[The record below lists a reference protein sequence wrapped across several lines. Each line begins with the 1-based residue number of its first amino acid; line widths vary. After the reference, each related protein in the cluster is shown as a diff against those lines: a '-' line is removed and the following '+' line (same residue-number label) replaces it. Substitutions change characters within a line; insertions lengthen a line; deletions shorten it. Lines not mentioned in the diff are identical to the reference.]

1 MNTTLLKRLR
11 ADILNS
17 AANLQASF
25 PQLEVNDADWDELD
39 RIRGNIQYAVSEL
52 DFACLRIQRLIEK
65 NNALVQIDRLI
76 TKNENQKENQ
86 QTKVQG

>member
-1 MNTTLLKRLR
+1 MNTALLKRLR

-25 PQLEVNDADWDELD
+25 PQLDINDANWDELD

-52 DFACLRIQRLIEK
+52 DFACLRIQRLIEQ
-65 NNALVQIDRLI
+65 NNALVQIDRII
-76 TKNENQKENQ
+76 TKTTQNHEK
-86 QTKVQG
+86 

>member
-17 AANLQASF
+17 TANLQASF

-39 RIRGNIQYAVSEL
+39 RIRGNIQCAVSEL
-52 DFACLRIQRLIEK
+52 DFACLRLQRLIEQ
-65 NNALVQIDRLI
+65 NNALVQIDRII
-76 TKNENQKENQ
+76 TKTTQNHEK
-86 QTKVQG
+86 